1 MNTVYFI
8 GIDIGTQGA
17 RVALLD
23 SQGRVAGIKEEGFP
37 LSRQSREE
45 QSPQEWWQSCYHS
58 LQLLLREVKNDID
71 LQTIKAV
78 SVTSTSGTIIP
89 LDKNNEPL
97 HPAIMYSDGRSAA
110 EALLCKQLATDS
122 GSRGYTAFNASS
134 GLPKMLWFL
143 NNYPGKTAQLG
154 KFIHAADY
162 ILGKLS
168 GLYGTTD
175 YTNALKSGYDVHAY
189 AWPAYIYEK
198 LPVRKEWLQEV
209 VAPGTPVAHLLPSL
223 ANDLGLP
230 SHTIVTAGM
239 TDGCASQVASG
250 AVRPGDWNTTI
261 GTTLVVK
268 GVTEKEIDDPTGA
281 LYCHRHP
288 EGYWMPGGASN
299 TGADWVSKLFSNNNI
314 DTLNAAAAAL
324 IPTGQLAYPLMQE
337 GERFPFFAPAAR
349 GFMPEGLSPAELF
362 TACME
367 GVAYIERYAYER
379 ITQLSGETVQRVYTA
394 GGGSNS
400 DAWLSIRSKVL
411 NLPVRRM
418 QQVSGAAGAA
428 ILAASKTSFHDIM
441 EAAQALTHPEKEI
454 LPQPALSQRY
464 DQYYHQFIHLLKE
477 KGFLPAHQYA

>member
-1 MNTVYFI
+1 MSTLYFI

-23 SQGRVAGIKEEGFP
+23 SQGRVAGMKEEGFP
-37 LSRQSREE
+37 LSTQSREE
-45 QSPQEWWQSCYHS
+45 QSPQAWWTSCYQS
-58 LQLLLREVKNDID
+58 LQSLLHEAGNHID
-71 LQTIKAV
+71 LQQIKAV

-89 LDKNNEPL
+89 LGNNNEPL
-97 HPAIMYSDGRSAA
+97 HPAIMYSDGRPAA
-110 EALLCKQLATDS
+110 EALLCRQVAIDS
-122 GSRGYTAFNASS
+122 GVRGYTAFNASS

-143 NNYPGKTAQLG
+143 NNYPGKAAQLS

-162 ILGKLS
+162 ITGRLS
-168 GLYGTTD
+168 GCYGTTD
-175 YTNALKSGYDVHAY
+175 YTNALKSGYDVHAFT
-189 AWPAYIYEK
+189 WPSYISEK
-198 LPVRKEWLQEV
+198 LPVKKEWLQEV

-230 SHTIVTAGM
+230 PHTIVTAGM

-268 GVTEKEIDDPTGA
+268 GVTEKEIDDPSGA

-299 TGADWVSKLFSNNNI
+299 TGADWVSKLFPGNNI
-314 DTLNAAAAAL
+314 ADLGATAAAL
-324 IPTGQLAYPLMQE
+324 IPTGELAWPLMQE

-349 GFMPEGLSPAELF
+349 GFMPEGLSPAALF

-379 ITQLSGETVQRVYTA
+379 IAELSGEIVQRVYTA

-400 DAWLSIRSKVL
+400 DTWLNIRANVL

-428 ILAASKTSFHDIM
+428 ILAASKTRFQDIM

-454 LPQPALSQRY
+454 LPQAALCQRY
-464 DQYYHQFIHLLKE
+464 DHTYHQFIQLLKE
-477 KGFLPAHQYA
+477 KGFLPPPQYA